1 VVVSIRR
8 VGVAALGLVLLL
20 VAVSIVAEDPLPVI
34 HLKSER
40 PAADFLAPASSVS
53 FDAPAIVLASYPI
66 RDEFTAPVV
75 DAATVPAALDTLRGA
90 VAANDLRTFS
100 AALARAK
107 ELVDAMPLG
116 AKRNAARR
124 SLLVYGDVEQV
135 WAFAAN
141 DRLGAFYDEESL
153 PGFHDRIAADYP
165 NYDAFI
171 ADYRVVDRYGR
182 ALYATAE
189 TRLFLLKQVRPET
202 PRLTPAPTLAARK
215 RTSVGRASV
224 RHRPVPAPVR
234 RAEARPTPV
243 LKPADALVADMHNA
257 APVPAPSVPVRE
269 SSGGRGLVFI
279 VLTLAGIGVL
289 TMLMRTER
297 VA

>member
-1 VVVSIRR
+1 MGIRR
-8 VGVAALGLVLLL
+8 TGAAALGLVLLL
-20 VAVSIVAEDPLPVI
+20 VAVSIVAEDPLPII

-40 PAADFLAPASSVS
+40 PAADFLAPSSSVN
-53 FDAPAIVLASYPI
+53 FDGPAIVLASYPI

-75 DAATVPAALDTLRGA
+75 DAATVPAALGALRGA
-90 VAANDLRTFS
+90 AAANDLRTFS
-100 AALARAK
+100 ATLARAK
-107 ELVDAMPLG
+107 ELVAALPLG
-116 AKRNAARR
+116 AKRNAARQ

-135 WAFAAN
+135 WTFAAN

-189 TRLFLLKQVRPET
+189 TRQFLLKQVRPEA
-202 PRLTPAPTLAARK
+202 PRPTPTLVARK
-215 RTSVGRASV
+215 KAPVRRAAT
-224 RHRPVPAPVR
+224 RPAPAPVR

-243 LKPADALVADMHNA
+243 LKPADALAADMHNA
-257 APVPAPSVPVRE
+257 APVQAPVHE
-269 SSGGRGLVFI
+269 SSGGRGLMFI
-279 VLTLAGIGVL
+279 VLTLAGVGVL
-289 TMLMRTER
+289 TMLVRTER

>member
-1 VVVSIRR
+1 MSIRR
-8 VGVAALGLVLLL
+8 AGAFALGLVLLL

-40 PAADFLAPASSVS
+40 PAADFLTPSSSVS
-53 FDAPAIVLASYPI
+53 FDGPAIVLASYPI
-66 RDEFTAPVV
+66 RDELTAPVV
-75 DAATVPAALDTLRGA
+75 DAATVPAALDILRD
-90 VAANDLRTFS
+90 AATKNDLPTFS

-107 ELVDAMPLG
+107 ALVDAMPLG

-124 SLLVYGDVEQV
+124 SLLVFADVEQV
-135 WAFAAN
+135 WTFAAN
-141 DRLGAFYDEESL
+141 DRLGAFYEDESL

-189 TRLFLLKQVRPET
+189 TRTFLLKQVRPAA
-202 PRLTPAPTLAARK
+202 PRPTPALIARK
-215 RTSVGRASV
+215 KAAPVRRAAT
-224 RHRPVPAPVR
+224 RPAAAPVR
-234 RAEARPTPV
+234 RAEARPAPV

-257 APVPAPSVPVRE
+257 APVLPPAPAPAHQ

-279 VLTLAGIGVL
+279 VLTLAAIGVL

>member
-1 VVVSIRR
+1 VVVKIRR
-8 VGVAALGLVLLL
+8 AIALAVLL
-20 VAVSIVAEDPLPVI
+20 VAVSIVAEDPLPVV

-40 PAADFLAPASSVS
+40 PVTDFFAPSSSVS
-53 FDAPAIVLASYPI
+53 FDGPAIVLASYPI

-75 DAATVPAALDTLRGA
+75 NAATVPAALDAVRGA
-90 VAANDLRTFS
+90 AAANDLPTFS
-100 AALARAK
+100 AALARAR

-116 AKRNAARR
+116 ARRNAARR

-135 WAFAAN
+135 WTFAAN
-141 DRLGAFYDEESL
+141 DRLGAFYDDESL
-153 PGFHDRIAADYP
+153 PGFYDRIAADYP
-165 NYDAFI
+165 NYGAFI

-189 TRLFLLKQVRPET
+189 TRTFLLEQVRPEA
-202 PRLTPAPTLAARK
+202 PRPTPAPTPTLVARK
-215 RTSVGRASV
+215 K
-224 RHRPVPAPVR
+224 APVR
-234 RAEARPTPV
+234 PAAARPAPAPTPAKRAEAPPTPV
-243 LKPADALVADMHNA
+243 LKPTDALVVDMGNA
-257 APVPAPSVPVRE
+257 ASAPVPVRE
-269 SSGGRGLVFI
+269 SSGGRALVFI

>member
-1 VVVSIRR
+1 MSIRR
-8 VGVAALGLVLLL
+8 AGAFALGLVLLL

-40 PAADFLAPASSVS
+40 PAADFLSPSSSVS
-53 FDAPAIVLASYPI
+53 FDGPAIVLASYPI
-66 RDEFTAPVV
+66 RDEFTPPVV
-75 DAATVPAALDTLRGA
+75 NAATVPAALEVLRS
-90 VAANDLRTFS
+90 AAAKNDLPTFS

-124 SLLVYGDVEQV
+124 SLLVFGDVEQV
-135 WAFAAN
+135 WTFAAN

-189 TRLFLLKQVRPET
+189 TRTFLLKQVRPVA
-202 PRLTPAPTLAARK
+202 PRPTPTLVARK
-215 RTSVGRASV
+215 K
-224 RHRPVPAPVR
+224 APVR
-234 RAEARPTPV
+234 RAATRPAAAPVRQAEARPTPV

-257 APVPAPSVPVRE
+257 APVLPPAPAPAHE

>member
-1 VVVSIRR
+1 MGIRR

-20 VAVSIVAEDPLPVI
+20 VAVSIVADDPLPII

-40 PAADFLAPASSVS
+40 PAADVLAPASSVS

-75 DAATVPAALDTLRGA
+75 DAATVPAALDVLRGA
-90 VAANDLRTFS
+90 AAANDLRTFS

-135 WAFAAN
+135 WAFAAS

-189 TRLFLLKQVRPET
+189 TRTFLLKQLRPEA
-202 PRLTPAPTLAARK
+202 PRPTPTLVARK
-215 RTSVGRASV
+215 KATARRVAT
-224 RHRPVPAPVR
+224 RHTTTPVR

-257 APVPAPSVPVRE
+257 APVPAPASVPVHE
-269 SSGGRGLVFI
+269 SSGGRGVMFI

-289 TMLMRTER
+289 TMLMRPER

>member
-1 VVVSIRR
+1 MGIRR
-8 VGVAALGLVLLL
+8 AGAAALGLVLLL

-40 PAADFLAPASSVS
+40 PAPDFLTPSSSVS
-53 FDAPAIVLASYPI
+53 FDGPAIVLASYPI

-75 DAATVPAALDTLRGA
+75 NAATVSAALDALRGA
-90 VAANDLRTFS
+90 AAANDLPTFS
-100 AALARAK
+100 AALTRAK
-107 ELVDAMPLG
+107 ELVDAMSLG

-124 SLLVYGDVEQV
+124 SLLVYRDVEQV
-135 WAFAAN
+135 WTFAAN

-165 NYDAFI
+165 NYDAFM

-189 TRLFLLKQVRPET
+189 TRTFLLKQVRPAAPRPT
-202 PRLTPAPTLAARK
+202 PTPTLVARK
-215 RTSVGRASV
+215 RANVGRASA
-224 RHRPVPAPVR
+224 RRPVPTPTR

-243 LKPADALVADMHNA
+243 LRPADALVADMHNA
-257 APVPAPSVPVRE
+257 APVAPPVRE
-269 SSGGRGLVFI
+269 SSGGRALVFI

>member
-1 VVVSIRR
+1 VKIRR
-8 VGVAALGLVLLL
+8 VVTVVLLL
-20 VAVSIVAEDPLPVI
+20 VAVSIIAEDPLPVI

-40 PAADFLAPASSVS
+40 PVADFLTPSSSVN
-53 FDAPAIVLASYPI
+53 FDGPAIVLASYPI
-66 RDEFTAPVV
+66 RDEFVAPAV
-75 DAATVPAALDTLRGA
+75 DAATVPSALAALRGA
-90 VAANDLRTFS
+90 AAANDLRTFS
-100 AALARAK
+100 AALERAK
-107 ELVDAMPLG
+107 ELVDAMPVG

-141 DRLGAFYDEESL
+141 DRLGAFYDDESL

-182 ALYATAE
+182 ALYGTAE
-189 TRLFLLKQVRPET
+189 TRTFLLKQLRPEA
-202 PRLTPAPTLAARK
+202 PRPTPAPTPTLVARK
-215 RTSVGRASV
+215 KPNVGRASA
-224 RHRPVPAPVR
+224 RRPVPIRTPVR
-234 RAEARPTPV
+234 RAEARPTSVPV

-257 APVPAPSVPVRE
+257 APVAPPAHD
-269 SSGGRGLVFI
+269 SSGGRALVFI

-289 TMLMRTER
+289 MMLMRTER

>member
-1 VVVSIRR
+1 VVVKIRR
-8 VGVAALGLVLLL
+8 AITVVVLL
-20 VAVSIVAEDPLPVI
+20 VAVSIVAEDPLPVV

-40 PAADFLAPASSVS
+40 PVTDVFAPSSSVS
-53 FDAPAIVLASYPI
+53 FDGPAIVLASYPI

-75 DAATVPAALDTLRGA
+75 NAATVPAALDAVRGA
-90 VAANDLRTFS
+90 AAANDLPTFS
-100 AALARAK
+100 AALSRAR

-116 AKRNAARR
+116 AKRNAVRR

-135 WAFAAN
+135 WTFAAN
-141 DRLGAFYDEESL
+141 DRLGAFYDDESL
-153 PGFHDRIAADYP
+153 PGFRDRIAADYP

-189 TRLFLLKQVRPET
+189 TRRFLLQQLRPEAPPPT
-202 PRLTPAPTLAARK
+202 PKPTPTLVARK
-215 RTSVGRASV
+215 K
-224 RHRPVPAPVR
+224 APVR
-234 RAEARPTPV
+234 RAAARPATAPAPIQRVETPPAPV
-243 LKPADALVADMHNA
+243 LEPADTLVADMQNA
-257 APVPAPSVPVRE
+257 APVPAPVRE
-269 SSGGRGLVFI
+269 SSGGRALVFI

>member
-1 VVVSIRR
+1 VVVGIRR
-8 VGVAALGLVLLL
+8 AGAAALGLVLLL
-20 VAVSIVAEDPLPVI
+20 VAVSIIAEDPLPVV

-40 PAADFLAPASSVS
+40 PAPDFLVPSSSVS
-53 FDAPAIVLASYPI
+53 FDGPEIVLASYPI

-75 DAATVPAALDTLRGA
+75 NAATVPAALGALRA
-90 VAANDLRTFS
+90 AAAANDLPTFS

-116 AKRNAARR
+116 AKRNAAR
-124 SLLVYGDVEQV
+124 STLLVYGDVERV
-135 WAFAAN
+135 WTFAAN

-182 ALYATAE
+182 ALFATAE
-189 TRLFLLKQVRPET
+189 TRTFLLKQVRPET
-202 PRLTPAPTLAARK
+202 PPQTPTLL
-215 RTSVGRASV
+215 ASKK
-224 RHRPVPAPVR
+224 APVR
-234 RAEARPTPV
+234 RAHAARASARRAVQTPVRQAKAQTAPV
-243 LKPADALVADMHNA
+243 LKAADALVVDMGNA
-257 APVPAPSVPVRE
+257 TPVSPPVRE
-269 SSGGRGLVFI
+269 SNAGRGLVFI
-279 VLTLAGIGVL
+279 LLTLAGVGVL
-289 TMLMRTER
+289 TMLMNTER